1 MATIDFTDMQGLVRF
16 GHGRLKAAEF
26 LLCEV
31 TDAAAARAWLAAAP
45 VTTAEHLETPPRTAL
60 QLAFTAA
67 GLEALGLEPQVLAMF
82 PQPFLAGMAGED
94 SRSRRLGDVGPND
107 PANWQWGRPAPHL
120 LLMLYAEEGGLDAF
134 KEEVLGA
141 AFAAAFTVTH
151 SLPTSTLRGREPFG
165 FVDGI
170 SEPKIDWD
178 QSFTTALHSRLDYAN
193 LLAPGEVVLGY
204 ANEYQEVTPRPLVG
218 GEVPGADRLAEA
230 QDAPGR
236 RDLGLNGSYLVLR
249 QLQQDVRGFWRF
261 VDKAAGH
268 DPERREALAAAMV
281 GRHRDGTPLIRDER
295 TVPGGRPGNN
305 FTFDDDVDG
314 QLCPVGA
321 HIRRANPRTGDH
333 PPGVQGFWAWLF
345 STLGFRR
352 RQDGLKGRHDLV
364 ASTRF
369 HRLVRRGREYGS
381 ILPVEEALGPGPD
394 EAGAGEERGLHF
406 ICLCANLVRQFE
418 FVQNAWIASARFDGL
433 RGEADPLL
441 GNRVPLEGDVA
452 TDAFSMPQV
461 SGVTERVR
469 GLPVFVTVKG
479 GAYFFLP
486 GIRALRFIAS
496 RSG

>member
-1 MATIDFTDMQGLVRF
+1 
-16 GHGRLKAAEF
+16 
-26 LLCEV
+26 
-31 TDAAAARAWLAAAP
+31 
-45 VTTAEHLETPPRTAL
+45 
-60 QLAFTAA
+60 
-67 GLEALGLEPQVLAMF
+67 
-82 PQPFLAGMAGED
+82 
-94 SRSRRLGDVGPND
+94 
-107 PANWQWGRPAPHL
+107 
-120 LLMLYAEEGGLDAF
+120 
-134 KEEVLGA
+134 
-141 AFAAAFTVTH
+141 
-151 SLPTSTLRGREPFG
+151 
-165 FVDGI
+165 
-170 SEPKIDWD
+170 
-178 QSFTTALHSRLDYAN
+178 
-193 LLAPGEVVLGY
+193 
-204 ANEYQEVTPRPLVG
+204 
-218 GEVPGADRLAEA
+218 VPGADRLPEA
-230 QDAPGR
+230 RDAPGR

-268 DPERREALAAAMV
+268 DPEGREALAAAMV

-295 TVPGGRPGNN
+295 KIPGGRPGNN

-314 QLCPVGA
+314 QLCPVGT

-333 PPGVQGFWAWLF
+333 PPGVRGFWAWLF

-352 RQDGLKGRHDLV
+352 RQDGLEGRHDLV

-433 RGEADPLL
+433 RGESDPLL
-441 GNRVPLEGDVA
+441 GNRVPLEGGVE
-452 TDAFSMPQV
+452 TDGFNMRRV

-496 RSG
+496 RTG